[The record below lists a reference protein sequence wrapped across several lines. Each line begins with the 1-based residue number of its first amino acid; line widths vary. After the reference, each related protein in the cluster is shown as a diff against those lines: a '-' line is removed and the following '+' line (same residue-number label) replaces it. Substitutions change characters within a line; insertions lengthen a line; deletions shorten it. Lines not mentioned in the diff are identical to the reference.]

1 MSDLI
6 QDVTDTGFGS
16 FVANAPVPVLVD
28 FWAPWCVPCQ
38 RLTPLVEA
46 VAEEY
51 GSALIVAKMNVD
63 QHWQVAQKYQVK
75 GIPTLLLF
83 KAGKVVE
90 AVHGSISKDGLT
102 SLLAKHVVKTAEH
115 AEESL

>member
-1 MSDLI
+1 MSELI
-6 QDVTDTGFGS
+6 QHVTDTGFGS

-38 RLTPLVEA
+38 RLAPLVDA
-46 VAEEY
+46 AAEEF

-63 QHWQVAQKYQVK
+63 QNWQVAQKYQVK

-102 SLLAKHVVKTAEH
+102 SLIEKYVVRTAGH